1 MRQVLID
8 VEKKMNSNERKFEGE
23 KLKCKRKREERR
35 KTTNDNYEPIKKF
48 FAFDKS
54 QREKD
59 KNMLFFFLQEKNA
72 LSYIKHSRLSFKT
85 LILSDNCIHLFKS
98 DSFITKERKMTKIMF
113 V

>member
-8 VEKKMNSNERKFEGE
+8 EEKKMNSNERKFEGE
-23 KLKCKRKREERR
+23 KLKCKRKREERK

-59 KNMLFFFLQEKNA
+59 RNMLFFFSSREKC
-72 LSYIKHSRLSFKT
+72 S
-85 LILSDNCIHLFKS
+85 ILHQAQQVI
-98 DSFITKERKMTKIMF
+98 I
-113 V
+113 